1 MLDEARRRPSG
12 KAVTWI
18 VGDASRLGAPEVDLA
33 IMSGHVVQFFLSDED
48 WSDALHAL
56 HDSLRPGGR
65 LSFESR
71 NPRAFEW
78 ETWTRDTRRILDD
91 PRAGRLETWSEV
103 HDMQDDIVSYTNH
116 YAFLATGD
124 ELVSA
129 GQLRFRTRPQL
140 ISSLAAAGFVVE
152 QMYGD
157 WDRTPAGPTSR
168 ELIVVAAR

>member
-1 MLDEARRRPSG
+1 
-12 KAVTWI
+12 
-18 VGDASRLGAPEVDLA
+18 
-33 IMSGHVVQFFLSDED
+33 
-48 WSDALHAL
+48 
-56 HDSLRPGGR
+56 
-65 LSFESR
+65 
-71 NPRAFEW
+71 
-78 ETWTRDTRRILDD
+78 
-91 PRAGRLETWSEV
+91 
-103 HDMQDDIVSYTNH
+103 MQDDIVSYTNH

-157 WDRTPAGPTSR
+157 WDRSPAGPTSR